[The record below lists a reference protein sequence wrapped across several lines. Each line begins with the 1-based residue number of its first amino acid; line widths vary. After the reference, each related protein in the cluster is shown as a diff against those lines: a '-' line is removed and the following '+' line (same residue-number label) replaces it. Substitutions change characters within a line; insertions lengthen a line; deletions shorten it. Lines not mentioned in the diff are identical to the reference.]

1 MKGGP
6 EDPFTQ
12 GNPLSADLEHLKYE
26 QIADA
31 DAHAVSYGRDILVVD
46 DTQTNLVAIEAAL
59 QPLGRNLV
67 LAHSGV
73 EALGR
78 LLEQDF
84 ALIILDVA
92 MPGMDGFETA
102 KLVRSRV
109 KNRATPIIFVTGM
122 AWQDDAVLRGYELGA
137 FDFLMKPVRPEVLRA
152 KASVFVQLQE
162 RTIELQHKAEELRQA
177 QARAHERELV
187 SQRKRF
193 ETEVM
198 ERQMQ
203 QMSETDRRKDEFLA
217 ILSHELRNPLQ
228 PLQTAV
234 EVLEHDPNAPVPA
247 RVRGIIQRQVHHITR
262 LVDDLLDI
270 ARLNAGKLELRREP
284 IELGAIVNEA
294 VQACRNTIDA
304 RKHTV
309 EVQTGETPTFVYGD
323 PIRLVQVVCNLV
335 NNASK
340 YTEPGG
346 LIRVSCGTQREAG
359 FIRVTDNGKGI
370 AHDLLPSIFD
380 MFVQER
386 TTPDGAGG
394 LGLGL
399 GLVKRLVEMHGGT
412 VRASSAGTKRGSM
425 FEILLALA
433 DPRTLDSLKPPPT
446 RSGPSDRPLRAV
458 VCDDAPDLRE
468 LVADLLRL
476 RGHDVTVVED
486 GPAAVAAVC
495 ELRPDVALIDIGL
508 PEMDGYEVARRIR
521 STLAGVPLR
530 LIAMTGYGQASDR
543 AAAFAAGFDAHIVKP
558 ASADKILRALYGT
571 SEELAAQS
579 NPEEA

>member
-1 MKGGP
+1 MHSAKP
-6 EDPFTQ
+6 PDLPFELDDEAS
-12 GNPLSADLEHLKYE
+12 PL
-26 QIADA
+26 
-31 DAHAVSYGRDILVVD
+31 AVSYGHDILVVD
-46 DTQTNLVAIEAAL
+46 DNQTNLIAIEAAL
-59 QPLGRNLV
+59 QPLGRKMV

-92 MPGMDGFETA
+92 MPSMDGFETA
-102 KLVRSRV
+102 KLVRSRER
-109 KNRATPIIFVTGM
+109 NRATPIIFITGLS
-122 AWQDDAVLRGYELGA
+122 WQDDAVLRGYELGA
-137 FDFLMKPVRPEVLRA
+137 FDFLMKPIRPEVLRA

-177 QARAHERELV
+177 QGRAHERELV
-187 SQRKRF
+187 AQRKRF
-193 ETEVM
+193 ESEAM

-203 QMSETDRRKDEFLA
+203 QMTETDRRKDEFLA

-234 EVLEHDPNAPVPA
+234 EVLEHDPNAPVPP
-247 RVRGIIQRQVHHITR
+247 RVRAIIQRQVHHITR

-284 IELGAIVNEA
+284 VTLEAIVEEA
-294 VQACRNTIDA
+294 VQSCATKIES
-304 RKHTV
+304 RKHQVTIASSPGKPAV
-309 EVQTGETPTFVYGD
+309 VFGD
-323 PIRLVQVVCNLV
+323 PIRLVQVMVNLV
-335 NNASK
+335 SNAAK
-340 YTEPGG
+340 YTEVGG
-346 LIRVSCGTQREAG
+346 KILIECGSDGGEG
-359 FIRVTDNGKGI
+359 YIRVTDNGRGI
-370 AHDLLPSIFD
+370 SAILLPSIFD

-412 VRASSAGTKRGSM
+412 VRATSAGAKHGST
-425 FEILLALA
+425 FEIRIALA
-433 DPRTLDSLKPPPT
+433 DASTLDSHRPARTKT
-446 RSGPSDRPLRAV
+446 GPQDRPLRAV

-476 RGHDVTVVED
+476 RGHDVTVVDD
-486 GPAAVAAVC
+486 GPSAV
-495 ELRPDVALIDIGL
+495 ELITKTKPDVALIDIGL

-521 STLAGVPLR
+521 SALTDVRPR

-543 AAAFAAGFDAHIVKP
+543 AAAFDAGFDAHIVKP
-558 ASADKILRALYGT
+558 ASADKILRALYG
-571 SEELAAQS
+571 AD
-579 NPEEA
+579 EA